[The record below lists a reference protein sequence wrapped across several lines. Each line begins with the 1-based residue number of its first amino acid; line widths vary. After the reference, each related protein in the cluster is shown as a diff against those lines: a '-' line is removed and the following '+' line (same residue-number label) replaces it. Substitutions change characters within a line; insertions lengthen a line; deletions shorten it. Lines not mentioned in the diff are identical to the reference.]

1 MKKKDLP
8 IGYKPSVKD
17 AQWFLDYWMQL
28 PNYSNQ
34 ENALEKLF
42 NDLCPEN
49 NTIEDVL
56 IKCSSLNDFY
66 STNIFDIHTIAQ
78 HILSLRIDGRLKQGD
93 LSLVDDISHVEK
105 GNIAHTFYSFATK
118 YCSHHQPLKFAIYD
132 SYVEKVLVSLNKRDG
147 FSSFKNDELR
157 IYSVFMKA
165 IEDFRQY
172 YGLMR
177 FDIKQIDQ
185 YLWQLGKWYFNQY
198 GLSYKYYN
206 REDKNPYPSDDIRSR
221 FWYGEMMF
229 VKNIVGNNKE
239 GEWKLEGKELLLSAN
254 DQTKQFASKFTP
266 EQFGMILYINEL
278 YARQNPFDDF
288 SWTEMYQAI

>member
-8 IGYKPSVKD
+8 QGYRPSVKD
-17 AQWFLDYWMQL
+17 AQWFLGYWMQL

-34 ENALEKLF
+34 ERALDKLF
-42 NDLCPEN
+42 HELCPEN

-78 HILSLRIDGRLKQGD
+78 HILSLGIDGRLKQGD

-105 GNIAHTFYSFATK
+105 GNIVHTFYSFATK
-118 YCSHHQPLKFAIYD
+118 YCSHHQPKLFAIYD
-132 SYVEKVLVSLNKRDG
+132 SYVEKVLITLKRDH
-147 FSSFKNDELR
+147 FSSFKNEELR
-157 IYSVFMKA
+157 TYSVFMKT
-165 IEDFRQY
+165 IDDFRLY
-172 YGLMR
+172 YGLMQ

-206 REDKNPYPSDDIRSR
+206 REDENPYPSDDIRNR
-221 FWYGEMMF
+221 FWDGEMKF
-229 VKNIVGNNKE
+229 VKNIVARNKE
-239 GEWKLEGKELLLSAN
+239 GEWKLKGKEILKNAC

-266 EQFGMILYINEL
+266 EQYGMILYMNEL
-278 YARQNPFDDF
+278 YSRHIPFDDF
-288 SWTEMYQAI
+288 SWTEKY